1 MIEEEVDVEFDEN
14 TIGQLADKILEWKRM
29 YPDNMTYGGYLFGR
43 IFTRFY
49 YTLSNIIENNKNKPL
64 GHIFNLFVCSL
75 MNACLIEEMKVNKQ
89 DNIAGLNVN
98 NISTKNKILIDNIR
112 YYNGLQNND
121 GLIPFTKWMMACPI
135 LVPFIDT
142 KEADALKNFI
152 RQRMGDISQ
161 WVEDLFTEA
170 GSMTNLLN
178 KVACVGVYTKPKF
191 SADDKVIEQNIE
203 IINNTNLNVDL
214 ILNGDEALAMEE
226 LKKQF
231 SSVISRSLNSLRN
244 KCEIE
249 NNRLKRRQNR

>member
-1 MIEEEVDVEFDEN
+1 
-14 TIGQLADKILEWKRM
+14 
-29 YPDNMTYGGYLFGR
+29 
-43 IFTRFY
+43 
-49 YTLSNIIENNKNKPL
+49 
-64 GHIFNLFVCSL
+64 
-75 MNACLIEEMKVNKQ
+75 
-89 DNIAGLNVN
+89 
-98 NISTKNKILIDNIR
+98 
-112 YYNGLQNND
+112 
-121 GLIPFTKWMMACPI
+121 MACPI

-142 KEADALKNFI
+142 KEADALKDFI
-152 RQRMGDISQ
+152 RQCMGDISQ

-191 SADDKVIEQNIE
+191 SASDDNIEKCIE

-214 ILNGDEALAMEE
+214 ILNGEEASAMEE

-231 SSVISRSLNSLRN
+231 SSVTSRSLNSLRN